1 MRKHDSYSSTFL
13 ISLINYEP
21 EGNNRIFRLTF
32 DQQAVAL
39 DENIYLFAGFTCD
52 KVTIDDP
59 CTSSKYRWETYK
71 IDQKLR
77 LGRYFV
83 GAVANFSG

>member
-1 MRKHDSYSSTFL
+1 MSQDDSM
-13 ISLINYEP
+13 
-21 EGNNRIFRLTF
+21 FRHTW
-32 DQQAVAL
+32 DQQAVQL

-52 KVTIDDP
+52 KVTIADP

-77 LGRYFV
+77 IG
-83 GAVANFSG
+83 